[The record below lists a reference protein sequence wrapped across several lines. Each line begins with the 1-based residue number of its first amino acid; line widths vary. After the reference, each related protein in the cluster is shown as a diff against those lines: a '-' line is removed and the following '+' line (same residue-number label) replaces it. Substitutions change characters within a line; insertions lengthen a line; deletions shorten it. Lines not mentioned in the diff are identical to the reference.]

1 MKTLFTFC
9 FILFLSANLAA
20 QIFDKSKS
28 KEHRPDLM
36 QKKSL
41 MNTQKIQQSTDTH
54 LPKIPDNYTNSSS
67 YLQQPEKLPLGEY
80 IYEGVPIG
88 LSDSIIAFVYASYDG
103 IMFTS
108 SADSGKTWDDPVT
121 IESGYL
127 YYEHLTG
134 LKTNTGRII
143 LIWFSYDYISY
154 SYELKMAYSDNLDT
168 WYISTLNNYG
178 EYFFSLNLSCTN
190 DNKLWLCY
198 SRYGSIG
205 LDLYYIT
212 STNNGTD
219 WSSENIFLSD
229 PSDEEELI
237 IVSGLSSALL
247 AFYSDY
253 STGNSA
259 IYEKYSA
266 DGGITWSPGVP
277 VINSSFSE
285 YSPKVVMQA
294 DNMLWLFYYLENPA
308 NLLSGFYQYDIE
320 YIVSSDGGITWGIPQ
335 RFTHYSGN
343 DYNVN
348 TTLLFGKPF
357 VSFSSSRW
365 SSESY
370 SSQIW
375 YGLIGKTEDNNP
387 PPALLYFT
395 FNQIASE
402 LSLIINAYVDD
413 ESGISDVKGEVF
425 VNYASQGFVQL
436 YDDGL
441 HNDIEANDNIWGTI
455 IGPFNTGDVIWVHN
469 SISDISNNTVNVNG
483 GQYTINPLH
492 DAGDLI
498 LSLHSNSQLAEMG
511 SYYGTSA
518 YWHGYDYLF
527 LGGLWIGT
535 DIFGE
540 KRVMNL
546 DYYEQD
552 WVNTAGSI
560 MTEMPGISDQDCS
573 IFYDDVNAMTPL
585 IGLSV
590 HQKSYQWSMPG
601 HDDFIIFEYVIK
613 NRTYNNLN
621 DLYASS
627 WLDPDICSQLIAS
640 DDLGA
645 YDPEREMI
653 YMFDPQNNPTGYLG
667 LRLLTETP
675 STAYLYTP
683 YESEPTTDGERFQ
696 FMTAGIM
703 PDPTILSDYR
713 MLLTSQPFSLAPG
726 DSQIIAFGLV
736 MGNGLE
742 ELQSNADTM
751 KALYHHY
758 IVGVD
763 DNNHNPLPTEFKLF
777 QNYPNPFNPAT
788 KIRWQLPVSSWQTL
802 KIYDVLGNEIVKLV
816 DEYKPAGS
824 YEIEFNASSLPSGV
838 YFYKIHAGS
847 FVQTKKMIL
856 LK

>member
-1 MKTLFTFC
+1 
-9 FILFLSANLAA
+9 
-20 QIFDKSKS
+20 
-28 KEHRPDLM
+28 
-36 QKKSL
+36 
-41 MNTQKIQQSTDTH
+41 
-54 LPKIPDNYTNSSS
+54 
-67 YLQQPEKLPLGEY
+67 
-80 IYEGVPIG
+80 
-88 LSDSIIAFVYASYDG
+88 
-103 IMFTS
+103 
-108 SADSGKTWDDPVT
+108 
-121 IESGYL
+121 
-127 YYEHLTG
+127 
-134 LKTNTGRII
+134 
-143 LIWFSYDYISY
+143 
-154 SYELKMAYSDNLDT
+154 
-168 WYISTLNNYG
+168 
-178 EYFFSLNLSCTN
+178 
-190 DNKLWLCY
+190 
-198 SRYGSIG
+198 
-205 LDLYYIT
+205 
-212 STNNGTD
+212 
-219 WSSENIFLSD
+219 
-229 PSDEEELI
+229 
-237 IVSGLSSALL
+237 
-247 AFYSDY
+247 
-253 STGNSA
+253 
-259 IYEKYSA
+259 
-266 DGGITWSPGVP
+266 
-277 VINSSFSE
+277 
-285 YSPKVVMQA
+285 
-294 DNMLWLFYYLENPA
+294 
-308 NLLSGFYQYDIE
+308 
-320 YIVSSDGGITWGIPQ
+320 
-335 RFTHYSGN
+335 
-343 DYNVN
+343 
-348 TTLLFGKPF
+348 
-357 VSFSSSRW
+357 
-365 SSESY
+365 
-370 SSQIW
+370 
-375 YGLIGKTEDNNP
+375 
-387 PPALLYFT
+387 
-395 FNQIASE
+395 
-402 LSLIINAYVDD
+402 
-413 ESGISDVKGEVF
+413 
-425 VNYASQGFVQL
+425 
-436 YDDGL
+436 
-441 HNDIEANDNIWGTI
+441 
-455 IGPFNTGDVIWVHN
+455 
-469 SISDISNNTVNVNG
+469 
-483 GQYTINPLH
+483 
-492 DAGDLI
+492 
-498 LSLHSNSQLAEMG
+498 
-511 SYYGTSA
+511 
-518 YWHGYDYLF
+518 
-527 LGGLWIGT
+527 
-535 DIFGE
+535 
-540 KRVMNL
+540 
-546 DYYEQD
+546 
-552 WVNTAGSI
+552 
-560 MTEMPGISDQDCS
+560 MPGISDQDCS